1 MSIRLFARCCAA
13 CATSAVAISVVVNGA
28 AAQEVLAPRNQGA
41 TLPPITV
48 ETSQAPKRKPKR
60 AAVRPAARAAATSS
74 QPARANAP
82 AAPVIERGTGFG
94 TRTADSAGKGYA
106 MPDAT
111 TATRMNGRV
120 FETPYSIQTVPSDVI
135 RDQAVTTINDA
146 LKNVS
151 GVQIDREGIYDGI
164 TLRGFAQ
171 NSGNR
176 WIYRDG
182 SPFQNSKFDFA
193 NIDRIEVLKGT
204 AGGIYGR
211 IDPGGLINV
220 VTKKPL
226 ATPHYSIEQWVSN
239 LGYRTVGDATGSLTQ
254 DGSVRY
260 RAIGAFEDR
269 DSFRDFVDS
278 RNVLLSP
285 SISWDI
291 TPTTELYLN
300 YEYRRMEQVFDLGI
314 PVYNNV
320 IPDVPRNRFIGL
332 KDQPPSVVESHLVD
346 AILTQQLA
354 EGWTAKVRGT
364 YSKSK
369 THSFD
374 SEPGGSM
381 VAPGFTNIYY
391 GEFIGTFESH
401 FVEASIT
408 GDTQITQDIRNR
420 LFASAESYHSA
431 QNYGFNGTT
440 DPAIVRP
447 LSIENPVYQSWREV
461 AGLPLTMGGRPF
473 TEWRAVSFQDQVTLF
488 DRLDLIAGGRWD
500 GSNAGSASCALSGG
514 ATTCPPSTPIDA
526 KTFNVFKPRA
536 GINFRV
542 TPEVALF
549 TSYSES
555 FGPIVGFGR
564 LLDGSL
570 PDPSEAKQ
578 YEAGAKFQT
587 SDGRLNATVAAY
599 DLTRT
604 NLVNPIPGN
613 PNFVNQI
620 GEARSRGVEVDVSG
634 NLTDRLQVMANYA
647 YTDARI
653 TVDTTDAGGVGN
665 TGHRL
670 YNVPLH
676 QGGIWLQYSLPSGW
690 RFGGGAFAGSNRW
703 GNNENTFRIGDYV
716 RVDTSAAYSWDT
728 GFGRATASFNV
739 QNLFDERYYVSA
751 TYVPAVLPAPGR
763 TFIARLRFE
772 H

>member
-1 MSIRLFARCCAA
+1 MSIHLFVRCCAA
-13 CATSAVAISVVVNGA
+13 RATSAVAISFVVNGA
-28 AAQEVLAPRNQGA
+28 AAQERPAPRGEGV

-48 ETSQAPKRKPKR
+48 VTSQVAKRKLKR
-60 AAVRPAARAAATSS
+60 TAARPAARAIATSS
-74 QPARANAP
+74 QPARTDAP
-82 AAPVIERGTGFG
+82 AAAALAEKGTGFG
-94 TRTADSAGKGYA
+94 TPTGDSVGKGYA
-106 MPDAT
+106 MPYAT
-111 TATRMNGRV
+111 SATKMNGRV
-120 FETPYSIQTVPSDVI
+120 FETPYSIQTVPSDII
-135 RDQAVTTINDA
+135 RDQAVTTISEA

-151 GVQIDREGIYDGI
+151 GVQIDRQGIYDGI

-171 NSGNR
+171 GFDR

-182 SPFQNSKFDFA
+182 APFRNSRFDFA
-193 NIDRIEVLKGT
+193 NIDRVEVLKGT

-211 IDPGGLINV
+211 IDPGGLINM

-226 ATPHYSIEQWVSN
+226 ATPYYSILQEVSN
-239 LGYRTVGDATGSLTQ
+239 LGYRTAADATGPLTK
-254 DGSVRY
+254 DGSLRY
-260 RAIGAFEDR
+260 RAIAAFEDR

-285 SISWDI
+285 SMSWDV
-291 TPTTELYLN
+291 TPTTELYVN

-320 IPDVPRNRFIGL
+320 IPDVPRSRFYGL
-332 KDQPPSVVESHLVD
+332 KDQPPSVIETHLVD
-346 AILTQQLA
+346 AILTQKLA

-364 YSKSK
+364 FNHDVTLSY
-369 THSFD
+369 D
-374 SEPGGSM
+374 SEPGGSL
-381 VAPGFTNIYY
+381 VAPGFTDIYY
-391 GEFIGTFESH
+391 SKFVGVSDSH

-420 LFASAESYHSA
+420 LFASAESYHSE
-431 QNYGFNGTT
+431 QNSGRNGTT

-447 LSIENPVYQSWREV
+447 LNIQNPVYQSWREV
-461 AGLPLTMGGRPF
+461 ADLPLTIGAPSF

-500 GSNAGSASCALSGG
+500 WSNAGSGSCALSGG
-514 ATTCPPSTPIDA
+514 ATGCPPSTPMDA
-526 KTFNVFKPRA
+526 KAFDVFKPRA

-570 PDPSEAKQ
+570 PDPSEARQ

-587 SDGRLNATVAAY
+587 SDGRLNATVATY

-604 NLVNPIPGN
+604 NIVTPIPGN
-613 PNFVNQI
+613 PTFVNQI
-620 GEARSRGVEVDVSG
+620 GEARSRGVEVDVAG
-634 NLTDRLQVMANYA
+634 HLTERLQVMANYA

-653 TVDTTDAGGVGN
+653 TKDTTPTGDPGN
-665 TGHRL
+665 VGHRL
-670 YNVPLH
+670 YNIPLH

-690 RFGGGAFAGSNRW
+690 RFGAGAFAANNRW
-703 GNNENTFRIGDYV
+703 GNNENTFKIGDYI
-716 RVDTSAAYSWDT
+716 RVDTNVSYSWDT
-728 GFGRATASFNV
+728 GFGKATAQFNV
-739 QNLFDERYYVSA
+739 TNLFDERYYASA
-751 TYVPAVLPAPGR
+751 TYTPGVLPAPGR